1 VQKLNDHLPMTKNRR
16 REIQQGLGRSVGE
29 TGFTLIEGMIAAVI
43 LAVGL
48 LALAGMQGVAL
59 SKNGDANEL
68 AQATTLNAALMER
81 IKFNRGRALAY
92 HNIDTGNAAT
102 QPPVAEPMARGDYT
116 QWQTL
121 LNNSKMANARG
132 LVSVTRLDPNP
143 ALNPITLNQFLVT
156 VRINWT
162 ATGTEG
168 VSRNRTLMFAAVL
181 APE

>member
-1 VQKLNDHLPMTKNRR
+1 MMMENRKGGIEKVR
-16 REIQQGLGRSVGE
+16 CRPTGQA
-29 TGFTLIEGMIAAVI
+29 GFTLIEGMIAAVI
-43 LAVGL
+43 LTVGL

-59 SKNGDANEL
+59 SKNVDANEL
-68 AQATTLNAALMER
+68 AQVTTLNAALMER

-92 HNIDTGNAAT
+92 HNIDTGNAVT
-102 QPPVAEPMARGDYT
+102 QPPSTEPMARGDYA

-121 LNNSKMANARG
+121 LTNSRMASARG

-143 ALNPITLNQFLVT
+143 TLNPTTLNQFLVT

-162 ATGTEG
+162 ATGTGG
-168 VSRNRTLMFAAVL
+168 VARNRTVMLAAVL

>member
-1 VQKLNDHLPMTKNRR
+1 MMMENRKGGIEEVR
-16 REIQQGLGRSVGE
+16 CRPTGQA
-29 TGFTLIEGMIAAVI
+29 GFTLIEGMIAAVI
-43 LAVGL
+43 LTVGL

-59 SKNGDANEL
+59 SKNVDANEL
-68 AQATTLNAALMER
+68 AQVTTLNAALMER

-92 HNIDTGNAAT
+92 HNIDTGNAVT
-102 QPPVAEPMARGDYT
+102 QPPSTEPMARGDYA

-121 LNNSKMANARG
+121 LTNSRMASARG

-143 ALNPITLNQFLVT
+143 TLNPTTLNQFLVT

-162 ATGTEG
+162 ATGTGG
-168 VSRNRTLMFAAVL
+168 VARNRTVMFAAVL

>member
-1 VQKLNDHLPMTKNRR
+1 MRTNRR
-16 REIQQGLGRSVGE
+16 EEIQKAQGQSAGPA
-29 TGFTLIEGMIAAVI
+29 GFTLIEGMIAAVI

-59 SKNGDANEL
+59 SKNVDANEL
-68 AQATTLNAALMER
+68 AQVTTLNAALMER

-92 HNIDTGNAAT
+92 NLIDTGNVAT
-102 QPPVAEPMARGDYT
+102 QPPVAEPMARGDFT

-121 LNNSKMANARG
+121 LTNSRMPNARG

-143 ALNPITLNQFLVT
+143 ALNPTTLNQFLVT

-162 ATGTEG
+162 AMGTGG
-168 VSRNRTLMFAAVL
+168 VARNRTVMFAAVL

>member
-1 VQKLNDHLPMTKNRR
+1 MMKNQR
-16 REIQQGLGRSVGE
+16 REIQKIRCRLAGQA
-29 TGFTLIEGMIAAVI
+29 GFTLIEGMIASVI
-43 LAVGL
+43 LTVGL

-59 SKNGDANEL
+59 SKNVDANEL

-121 LNNSKMANARG
+121 LTNSKMGNARG
-132 LVSVTRLDPNP
+132 LVAVVRLDGNP
-143 ALNPITLNQFLVT
+143 AVTPTTLNQFLVT
-156 VRINWT
+156 VRINWN
-162 ATGTEG
+162 ATGAG
-168 VSRNRTLMFAAVL
+168 GIARNRTLMFAAVL

>member
-1 VQKLNDHLPMTKNRR
+1 MMMENRKGGIEKVR
-16 REIQQGLGRSVGE
+16 CRPTGQA
-29 TGFTLIEGMIAAVI
+29 GFTLIEGMIAAVI
-43 LAVGL
+43 LSVGL

-59 SKNGDANEL
+59 SKNVDANEL
-68 AQATTLNAALMER
+68 AQVTTLNAALMER

-92 HNIDTGNAAT
+92 HNIDTGNAVT
-102 QPPVAEPMARGDYT
+102 QPPSTEPMARGDYA

-121 LNNSKMANARG
+121 LTNSRMASARG

-143 ALNPITLNQFLVT
+143 TLNPTTLNQFLVT

-162 ATGTEG
+162 ATGTGG
-168 VSRNRTLMFAAVL
+168 VARNRTVMFAAVL